1 MGSYLVKLLSSYIY
15 NMKIVTWNI
24 RHGGG
29 KRVKD
34 IVGVIGSYSEE
45 GVFIITEFRNNNNKD
60 VIIKALNEVGFTR
73 IQNTNSESKVNSVL
87 IAAKFDYDVELFDE
101 LVENQQLKPSA
112 YPLN

>member
-45 GVFIITEFRNNNNKD
+45 GVLIITEFRNNNNKD

-101 LVENQQLKPSA
+101 LGENQQLKPSA